1 MGWEFGISRCK
12 LLYIEWINNKVLQ
25 YSTGNYIQYPVINH
39 NGKEYGEEGWPLGP
53 LRQRQL
59 RAPWL
64 QEEAVPRP
72 GPGLCC
78 KPGGGPDRSD
88 SFVHHI
94 RRSQLALCCT
104 APRTATA
111 PSLAWPPVTPAQ
123 LPGGMTTTG
132 G

>member
-1 MGWEFGISRCK
+1 MN
-12 LLYIEWINNKVLQ
+12 L
-25 YSTGNYIQYPVINH
+25 STKHKQTH
-39 NGKEYGEEGWPLGP
+39 RHRTDL
-53 LRQRQL
+53 
-59 RAPWL
+59 
-64 QEEAVPRP
+64 
-72 GPGLCC
+72 PGLCC
-78 KPGGGPDRSD
+78 KPGGGPDRSH

-123 LPGGMTTTG
+123 LPAGMTTTG